1 MALAYTVAEN
11 MRNRDNNYSTPF
23 FLSQVIGSRVVDN
36 KDAFVGKLSDIIVNL
51 SYTYPKVVA
60 IVIKNE
66 KQDTTIPISNVETAT
81 VSQKSIIL
89 KISDVELPNL
99 ITDLPENTL
108 ALRKSVLDQQIV
120 DLNGA
125 KVIRVNDL
133 RMLKSGAEIS
143 VTDVDVGYRGLMRR
157 LGVETLFE
165 KMVFA
170 VKPKNLSM
178 YSNKFVSWE
187 YVHPVMSST
196 QADSLKLTV
205 PKEQFKMLNPADIA
219 DILEELDYE
228 QRKSLINQIPDDIAA
243 KVLSET
249 DSETTQELIETQK
262 DGRAADILEQMAPD
276 KAADILGD
284 MQEEKAQGIID
295 QMDREE
301 AETVTELLEY
311 EDNTAGGL
319 MTTEY
324 LSFSPNTI
332 VVNAIQELVKAS
344 EDKDIETIYEAF
356 IVEEGK
362 LVGIVSLRSL
372 MLSQGHKPLS
382 EVMNKKP
389 VDVTPDEKAKDVAA
403 LFSKYNLLTLPVVQ
417 ETGELEGIIT
427 VDDVVE
433 FLMRKW
439 Q

>member
-1 MALAYTVAEN
+1 MEN
-11 MRNRDNNYSTPF
+11 REQNYSTPF
-23 FLSQVIGSRVVDN
+23 FLSQIIGSQVFDN
-36 KDAFVGKLSDIIVNL
+36 KDISVGKLTDLIVNL
-51 SYTYPKVVA
+51 SYTYPKVIA
-60 IVIKNE
+60 IIVKNE
-66 KQDTTIPISNVETAT
+66 KQDHIIPVANIDSATIY
-81 VSQKSIIL
+81 QKRILL
-89 KISDVELPNL
+89 KIAGADVDKLTKNF
-99 ITDLPENTL
+99 PENTL
-108 ALRKSVLDQQIV
+108 ALKKSVLDQQIV

-133 RMLKSGAEIS
+133 RMLKSGNEIS

-165 KMVFA
+165 KMLFA
-170 VKPKNLSM
+170 VKPKNISL

-187 YVHPVMSST
+187 YVHPVLSST

-205 PKEQFKMLNPADIA
+205 PKEQFEMLNPADIA

-228 QRKSLINQIPDDIAA
+228 QRKNLINQIPDDIAA

-249 DSETTQELIETQK
+249 DAETTQELMETQK
-262 DGRAADILEQMAPD
+262 EERAADILEQMAPD

-284 MQEEKAQGIID
+284 MQEEKAQDIIS
-295 QMDREE
+295 QMDKEE
-301 AETVTELLEY
+301 ADAVTELLEY

-319 MTTEY
+319 MTTEF
-324 LSFSPNTI
+324 LSFSPATI

-344 EDKDIETIYEAF
+344 YDKDIETIYEAF
-356 IVEEGK
+356 IVNEGK
-362 LVGIVSLRSL
+362 LVGVVSLRNL
-372 MLSQGHKPLS
+372 MLAQGHQSLS

-389 VDVTPDEKAKDVAA
+389 IAVTPDEKAKDVAV

-417 ETGELEGIIT
+417 QSGELEGIIT

>member
-1 MALAYTVAEN
+1 MEN
-11 MRNRDNNYSTPF
+11 REQNYSTPF
-23 FLSQVIGSRVVDN
+23 FLSQIIGNKVFDN
-36 KDAFVGKLSDIIVNL
+36 KDATVGKLSDVIVNL
-51 SYTYPKVVA
+51 SYTYPKVIA
-60 IVIKNE
+60 IIVTNE
-66 KQDTTIPISNVETAT
+66 KQEHIIPVANLEASTIY
-81 VSQKSIIL
+81 QKRIIL
-89 KISDVELPNL
+89 KIEGRTFSEL
-99 ITDLPENTL
+99 TKDFPENTL
-108 ALRKSVLDQQIV
+108 ALKKAVLDQQIV

-133 RMLKSGAEIS
+133 RMLKSGNEIS

-170 VKPKNLSM
+170 VKPKNLSL

-187 YVHPVMSST
+187 YVHPVLSST
-196 QADSLKLTV
+196 QANSLKLTV
-205 PKEQFKMLNPADIA
+205 PKEQFEMLNPADIA

-228 QRKSLINQIPDDIAA
+228 QRKNLINQIPDDIAA

-249 DSETTQELIETQK
+249 DAETTQELMETQEEE
-262 DGRAADILEQMAPD
+262 RAADILEQMAPD

-284 MQEEKAQGIID
+284 MQEEKAQDIIS
-295 QMDREE
+295 QMDKEE
-301 AETVTELLEY
+301 ADAVTELLEY

-319 MTTEY
+319 MTTEF
-324 LSFSPNTI
+324 LSFSPTTI

-344 EDKDIETIYEAF
+344 EDTDIETIYEAF
-356 IVEEGK
+356 IVEKGK
-362 LVGIVSLRSL
+362 LVGIVSLRNL
-372 MLSQGHKPLS
+372 MLAQGHQPLS

-389 VDVTPDEKAKDVAA
+389 VAVTPDEKAKDVAA

-417 ETGELEGIIT
+417 ESGELEGIIT

>member
-1 MALAYTVAEN
+1 ME
-11 MRNRDNNYSTPF
+11 NRDYNYSTPF
-23 FLSQVIGSRVVDN
+23 FLSQVIGHSVLDN
-36 KDAFVGKLSDIIVNL
+36 NNNFVGKLSDIIVNL
-51 SYTYPKVVA
+51 SYTYPKAIAIIVKKDNQFTVVPTA
-60 IVIKNE
+60 NIE
-66 KQDTTIPISNVETAT
+66 SDTVC
-81 VSQKSIIL
+81 QKRIIL
-89 KISDVELPNL
+89 KISDAELSGLNAH
-99 ITDLPENTL
+99 LPDNTL
-108 ALRKSVLDQQIV
+108 ALKKSVLDQQIV
-120 DLNGA
+120 DLHGA

-133 RMLKSGAEIS
+133 RMLRSGNEIS

-170 VKPKNLSM
+170 IKPKNISF
-178 YSNKFVSWE
+178 YSNKFISWE
-187 YVHPVMSST
+187 YVHPMLSPT

-228 QRKSLINQIPDDIAA
+228 DRKSLINQIPDDIAA

-262 DGRAADILEQMAPD
+262 DERAADILEQMAPD

-284 MQEEKAQGIID
+284 MQEDKAQEIIN

-324 LSFSPNTI
+324 LSFSPNMI

-362 LVGIVSLRSL
+362 LVGVVSLRNL
-372 MLSQGHKPLS
+372 MLSQGHRPLS
-382 EVMNKKP
+382 DVMNKKP
-389 VDVTPDEKAKDVAA
+389 VAVTPDEKAKDVAA

>member
-1 MALAYTVAEN
+1 MEN
-11 MRNRDNNYSTPF
+11 REQNHNTPF
-23 FLSQVIGSRVVDN
+23 FLSQIIGSKVFDN
-36 KDAFVGKLSDIIVNL
+36 QEAAVGKLSDIIVNL
-51 SYTYPKVVA
+51 SYTYPKVIA
-60 IVIKNE
+60 IIVTNE
-66 KQDTTIPISNVETAT
+66 KQDHIIPVSNLESSTIYQKKIS
-81 VSQKSIIL
+81 L
-89 KISDVELPNL
+89 KIAEADFAGL
-99 ITDLPENTL
+99 TKDFPENTL
-108 ALRKSVLDQQIV
+108 ALKKSVLDQQIV

-133 RMLKSGAEIS
+133 RMLKSGNEIS

-170 VKPKNLSM
+170 VKPKNISL

-187 YVHPVMSST
+187 YVHPVLSST

-205 PKEQFKMLNPADIA
+205 PKEQFEMLNPADIA

-228 QRKSLINQIPDDIAA
+228 QRKNLINQIPDDIAA

-249 DSETTQELIETQK
+249 DAETTQELMETQEEE
-262 DGRAADILEQMAPD
+262 RAADILEQMAPD

-284 MQEEKAQGIID
+284 MQEEKAHDIIS
-295 QMDREE
+295 QMDKED
-301 AETVTELLEY
+301 ADTVTELLEY

-319 MTTEY
+319 MTTEF
-324 LSFSPNTI
+324 LSFSPTTI

-344 EDKDIETIYEAF
+344 EDTDIETIYEAF
-356 IVEEGK
+356 IVDGGK
-362 LVGIVSLRSL
+362 LVGVVSLRNL
-372 MLSQGHKPLS
+372 MLAQGHQPLS
-382 EVMNKKP
+382 DVMNKKP
-389 VDVTPDEKAKDVAA
+389 VAVTPDEKAKDVAA
-403 LFSKYNLLTLPVVQ
+403 LFSKYNLLILPVVQ
-417 ETGELEGIIT
+417 ESGELEGIIT

>member
-1 MALAYTVAEN
+1 ME
-11 MRNRDNNYSTPF
+11 NRDTNYSTPF
-23 FLSQVIGSRVVDN
+23 FLSQIIGHKVNDDN
-36 KDAFVGKLSDIIVNL
+36 DVFVGKLSDIIVNL

-60 IVIKNE
+60 IIVKND
-66 KQDTTIPISNVETAT
+66 KQERTIPISNIEIGTIY
-81 VSQKSIIL
+81 KNEIIL
-89 KISDVELPNL
+89 KIPTSDLGNVQIDFP
-99 ITDLPENTL
+99 DNTL
-108 ALRKSVLDQQIV
+108 CLKKSVLDQQIV

-133 RMLKSGAEIS
+133 RMLKSGNEIS

-165 KMVFA
+165 KMVYS

-187 YVHPVMSST
+187 YVHPVLSST
-196 QADSLKLTV
+196 HADSLKLTV
-205 PKEQFKMLNPADIA
+205 PKEQFAMLNPADIA

-249 DSETTQELIETQK
+249 DSETTQELIETQE
-262 DGRAADILEQMAPD
+262 DERAADILEQMAPD

-284 MQEEKAQGIID
+284 MQEDKAQDIIN
-295 QMDREE
+295 QMDSEE
-301 AETVTELLEY
+301 AAAVTELLEY

-319 MTTEY
+319 MTTEF

-356 IVEEGK
+356 IVDNGK
-362 LVGIVSLRSL
+362 LVGVVSLRNL
-372 MLSQGHKPLS
+372 LLSQGHKS
-382 EVMNKKP
+382 IGDIMNKKP
-389 VDVTPDEKAKDVAA
+389 VAVTPDEKAKKVAE
-403 LFSKYNLLTLPVVQ
+403 LFSKYNLLTMPVVQ
-417 ETGELEGIIT
+417 ENGELEGIIT

>member
-1 MALAYTVAEN
+1 MEN
-11 MRNRDNNYSTPF
+11 REQNYNTPF
-23 FLSQVIGSRVVDN
+23 FLSQIIGNKVFDN
-36 KDAFVGKLSDIIVNL
+36 NEAVVGKLSDIIVNL
-51 SYTYPKVVA
+51 SYTYPKVIA
-60 IVIKNE
+60 IIVKNE
-66 KQDTTIPISNVETAT
+66 KQDYVIPIFNLEPSTIY
-81 VSQKSIIL
+81 QKKIIL
-89 KISDVELPNL
+89 KISEQDFSKL
-99 ITDLPENTL
+99 TADFPENTL
-108 ALRKSVLDQQIV
+108 ALKKSVLDQQIV

-133 RMLKSGAEIS
+133 RMLKSGNEIS

-170 VKPKNLSM
+170 VKPKNLSL

-187 YVHPVMSST
+187 YVHPVLSST
-196 QADSLKLTV
+196 QANSLKLTV
-205 PKEQFKMLNPADIA
+205 PKEQFEMLNPADIA

-249 DSETTQELIETQK
+249 DAETTQELIETQK
-262 DGRAADILEQMAPD
+262 EERAADILEQMAPD

-284 MQEEKAQGIID
+284 MREEKAQDIIN
-295 QMDREE
+295 QMDKEE
-301 AETVTELLEY
+301 ADTVTELLEY

-319 MTTEY
+319 MTTEF
-324 LSFSPNTI
+324 LSFSPTTI
-332 VVNAIQELVKAS
+332 VVNAIQDLVKAS
-344 EDKDIETIYEAF
+344 EDQDIETIYEAF

-362 LVGIVSLRSL
+362 LVGVVSLRNL
-372 MLSQGHKPLS
+372 MLAHGHQPLS

-389 VDVTPDEKAKDVAA
+389 VAVTPDEKAKDVAA

-417 ETGELEGIIT
+417 ESGELEGIIT

>member
-1 MALAYTVAEN
+1 MEN
-11 MRNRDNNYSTPF
+11 REQNYNTPF
-23 FLSQVIGSRVVDN
+23 FLSQIIGNKVVDN
-36 KDAFVGKLSDIIVNL
+36 KDAAVGKLSDIIVNL
-51 SYTYPKVVA
+51 SYTYPKVIA
-60 IVIKNE
+60 IIVKNKE
-66 KQDTTIPISNVETAT
+66 QDHIIPIANLDTAT
-81 VSQKSIIL
+81 IYQNKIAL
-89 KISDVELPNL
+89 KIAEE
-99 ITDLPENTL
+99 DLKGLTKDFPENTL
-108 ALRKSVLDQQIV
+108 ALKKSVLDQQIV

-133 RMLKSGAEIS
+133 RMLKSGNEIS

-170 VKPKNLSM
+170 VKPKNISL

-187 YVHPVMSST
+187 YVHPVLSSR
-196 QADSLKLTV
+196 QANSLKLTV
-205 PKEQFKMLNPADIA
+205 PKEQFEMLNPADIA

-249 DSETTQELIETQK
+249 DAETTQELMETQEEE
-262 DGRAADILEQMAPD
+262 RAADILEQMAPD

-284 MQEEKAQGIID
+284 MQEEKAQDIIS
-295 QMDREE
+295 QMDKEE
-301 AETVTELLEY
+301 ADAVTELLEY

-319 MTTEY
+319 MTTEF
-324 LSFSPNTI
+324 LSFSPSTI

-344 EDKDIETIYEAF
+344 EDTDIETIYEAF
-356 IVEEGK
+356 IVDNGK
-362 LVGIVSLRSL
+362 LVGVVSLRNL
-372 MLSQGHKPLS
+372 MLAQGHQPLS

-389 VDVTPDEKAKDVAA
+389 VAVTPDEKAKDVAA
-403 LFSKYNLLTLPVVQ
+403 LFSKYNLLILPVVQ
-417 ETGELEGIIT
+417 ESGELEGIIT
-427 VDDVVE
+427 VDDIVE

>member
-1 MALAYTVAEN
+1 MEN
-11 MRNRDNNYSTPF
+11 REQNYSTPF
-23 FLSQVIGSRVVDN
+23 FLSQIIGNKVFDN
-36 KDAFVGKLSDIIVNL
+36 KDAAVGKLSDVIVNL
-51 SYTYPKVVA
+51 SYTYPKVIA
-60 IVIKNE
+60 IIVTNE
-66 KQDTTIPISNVETAT
+66 KQEHIIPVANLEPSTIY
-81 VSQKSIIL
+81 QKRIIL
-89 KISDVELPNL
+89 KIAGS
-99 ITDLPENTL
+99 TFADLTKDFPENTL
-108 ALRKSVLDQQIV
+108 ALKKAVLDQQIV

-133 RMLKSGAEIS
+133 RMLKSGSEIS

-170 VKPKNLSM
+170 VKPKNLSL

-187 YVHPVMSST
+187 YVHPVLSST
-196 QADSLKLTV
+196 QANSLKLTV
-205 PKEQFKMLNPADIA
+205 PKEQFEMLNPADIA

-228 QRKSLINQIPDDIAA
+228 QRKNLINQIPDDIAA

-249 DSETTQELIETQK
+249 DAETTQELMETQEEE
-262 DGRAADILEQMAPD
+262 RAADILEQMAPD

-284 MQEEKAQGIID
+284 MQEEKAQDIIS
-295 QMDREE
+295 QMDKEE
-301 AETVTELLEY
+301 AEAVTELLEY

-319 MTTEY
+319 MTTEF
-324 LSFSPNTI
+324 LSFSPTTI

-344 EDKDIETIYEAF
+344 EDTDIETIYEAF
-356 IVEEGK
+356 IVEKGK
-362 LVGIVSLRSL
+362 LVGVVSLRNL
-372 MLSQGHKPLS
+372 MLAQGHQPLS

-389 VDVTPDEKAKDVAA
+389 VAVTPDEKAKDVAA
-403 LFSKYNLLTLPVVQ
+403 LFSKYNLLILPVVQ
-417 ETGELEGIIT
+417 ESGELEGIIT